1 MTTRNDIII
10 AMARTIEVLSYTDW
24 CDAWDEAE
32 RDGRGTRP
40 DAAVSAGPGED
51 WFDVAPETDDPG
63 VREDWLIAAA
73 ILYGRIAQ
81 EWGMDPWSALF
92 NAGQLDEGTTWG
104 HYAVMSA
111 VGHGVSWEDDHEPLT
126 RYDFSKGY
134 DVELDAGCV
143 GFDVPLWPGRWPD
156 DEEV

>member
-1 MTTRNDIII
+1 MTTRNDIIR

-24 CDAWDEAE
+24 CDAWDEAD

-40 DAAVSAGPGED
+40 EAAVSAGPGKD

-63 VREDWLIAAA
+63 VREDWLIEAA

-81 EWGMDPWSALF
+81 EWGTDPWSALF
-92 NAGQLDEGTTWG
+92 RAGQLDEAPTWG
-104 HYAVMSA
+104 HYAVMPA

-126 RYDFSKGY
+126 YFDFAKGQ
-134 DVELDAGCV
+134 DVELTVRGI